1 MESRQDTSNS
11 MTSGMVSP
19 AHLIANLDLSNL
31 PERLDDATLDRLK
44 EVARLPLPPED
55 ACDARHFGQCL
66 RIMLAVLPKRSQDD
80 LSGELFVAAYQ
91 RKLGD
96 RSNAAISFLAD
107 KAMERCQWFPTIA
120 ECLDI
125 LSEYRRSDELL
136 TKWLDL
142 RRIVSSE
149 EKKREIEG
157 LRFRNNRAADLTQE
171 DVDAMP
177 DYLKRIGIAAGA
189 LMVNEKGRT
198 VLQPAIDWKSV
209 QAG

>member
-1 MESRQDTSNS
+1 
-11 MTSGMVSP
+11 
-19 AHLIANLDLSNL
+19 
-31 PERLDDATLDRLK
+31 
-44 EVARLPLPPED
+44 
-55 ACDARHFGQCL
+55 
-66 RIMLAVLPKRSQDD
+66 MLAVLPKRSQDD

-125 LSEYRRSDELL
+125 LSEYRRSDAVL

-149 EKKREIEG
+149 EKKRELEG
-157 LRFRNNRAADLTQE
+157 LRFRNNRAAELTQE

-177 DYLKRIGIAAGA
+177 DYLKRIGVASGA

-198 VLQPAIDWKSV
+198 VLQPAIEWKSA